1 LHEKNAES
9 FAQGI
14 QEACA
19 QRPDLCGSGY
29 QDVSQQE
36 LVHALRVT
44 AEHGVGIENVNPEAL
59 RLVNQFLVMFSGT
72 SDTLFSPTDSEQARI
87 DVIDTAELIGAGI
100 SLATAAKTALKS
112 GGGLLD
118 RLKGLFG
125 GGEKATASFGDVKTV
140 LESAQAPYKGSTVIG
155 HALSKHAGRN
165 PDIWGKVTGSMSTW
179 NEQAMKHLREIAR
192 APGEFKQVTTD
203 KGLTFMEKWLP
214 DGRGVRLNMDG
225 TFKGFID

>member
-1 LHEKNAES
+1 METTHWEVRNFLPKLRPRWGEES
-9 FAQGI
+9 
-14 QEACA
+14 QEA
-19 QRPDLCGSGY
+19 
-29 QDVSQQE
+29 SQ
-36 LVHALRVT
+36 
-44 AEHGVGIENVNPEAL
+44 GVP
-59 RLVNQFLVMFSGT
+59 R
-72 SDTLFSPTDSEQARI
+72 ARQI
-87 DVIDTAELIGAGI
+87 FRISWSVPYCS

-165 PDIWGKVTGSMSTW
+165 SDIWGKVTGSMSTW